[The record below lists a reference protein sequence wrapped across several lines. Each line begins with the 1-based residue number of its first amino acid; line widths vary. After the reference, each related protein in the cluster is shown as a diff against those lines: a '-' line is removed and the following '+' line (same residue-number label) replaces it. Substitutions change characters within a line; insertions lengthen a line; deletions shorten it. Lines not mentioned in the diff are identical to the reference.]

1 MLKQPP
7 PFSPTQPRRAET
19 RRSTGK
25 AAERAIPK
33 AYFRSTSKGSN
44 DQECCRGAFSAALNR
59 KSLRPP
65 HYGQGRRLH
74 ALRGTTL
81 VRQRMTSGHPSP
93 FIGPL
98 RERSGIHYSGFTD
111 SAQRRVRRHTDRL
124 APPAGSLK
132 SVRLAYYSSSSPYD
146 LGSIT
151 GWSDLER
158 GFFPTAFAINQN
170 NRSVGPIN
178 A

>member
-1 MLKQPP
+1 MLKQTPVLTHPP
-7 PFSPTQPRRAET
+7 GRAEI

-25 AAERAIPK
+25 AAGKAISE
-33 AYFRSTSKGSN
+33 ANSHSTLKGSN
-44 DQECCRGAFSAALNR
+44 DRERCGESFQQPQIEKAFA
-59 KSLRPP
+59 P

-81 VRQRMTSGHPSP
+81 VRQRMTCGHPSP

-98 RERSGIHYSGFTD
+98 RGRNGIHYSEFTD

-132 SVRLAYYSSSSPYD
+132 SVRLAYYSSSSPYN

-158 GFFPTAFAINQN
+158 GFFPMAFAINQN

>member
-7 PFSPTQPRRAET
+7 PRSHPLSPGAPRCAAPRARPQRGRSPRRTAAV
-19 RRSTGK
+19 RRRGRSTENTAGELFQQPQIEK
-25 AAERAIPK
+25 AFA
-33 AYFRSTSKGSN
+33 
-44 DQECCRGAFSAALNR
+44 
-59 KSLRPP
+59 P

-111 SAQRRVRRHTDRL
+111 SAQRRVRRYTDRL

-170 NRSVGPIN
+170 TRSVGPIN